1 MKVILMIKRIIPKQ
15 ANNNYLGSPIAFY
28 GMILFML
35 LMTFS
40 AYMHF
45 LQPQYAANEIGNI
58 IVFESIPDPN
68 HIIYMAFSL
77 WGLQQVSFIILNVII
92 LFSYRNLIPLMYT
105 LWIFTWLM
113 RPLVVSRLYPLTSEY
128 TSGITPGKAGLPFIL
143 SYLLVM
149 LIMSLRQSKDK
160 AL

>member
-1 MKVILMIKRIIPKQ
+1 VKVILVIKRIIPKQ
-15 ANNNYLGSPIAFY
+15 ANNNYSGSPIAFY

-35 LMTFS
+35 LMIFS

-45 LQPQYAANEIGNI
+45 LQPQYAANEIANI
-58 IVFESIPDPN
+58 IVFESVPDPN

-77 WGLQQVSFIILNVII
+77 WGLQQVSFVMLNVII
-92 LFSYRNLIPLMYT
+92 LFSYRNLIPLMYI

-113 RPLVVSRLYPLTSEY
+113 RPLVVSQLYPLTSEF
-128 TSGITPGKAGLPFIL
+128 TSGFTPGKAGVPFIL

-149 LIMSLRQSKDK
+149 LIMSLRQPKDK

>member
-1 MKVILMIKRIIPKQ
+1 MCIRDS
-15 ANNNYLGSPIAFY
+15 NNYLGSPIAFY

-45 LQPQYAANEIGNI
+45 LQPQYAANEIANI
-58 IVFESIPDPN
+58 IVFESVFSAYESVPDPN

-92 LFSYRNLIPLMYT
+92 LFKYRNLIPLMYI

-113 RPLVVSRLYPLTSEY
+113 RPLVVSQLYPLTSEY
-128 TSGITPGKAGLPFIL
+128 ASGITPGKAGLPFML
-143 SYLLVM
+143 FYLLVM
-149 LIMSLRQSKDK
+149 LIMSLSQPKDK

>member
-1 MKVILMIKRIIPKQ
+1 
-15 ANNNYLGSPIAFY
+15 
-28 GMILFML
+28 
-35 LMTFS
+35 MTFS

-77 WGLQQVSFIILNVII
+77 WGLQQVSFVILNVII

>member
-1 MKVILMIKRIIPKQ
+1 MIERIIPKQ
-15 ANNNYLGSPIAFY
+15 ANNNYLGYPIAFY
-28 GMILFML
+28 GMTLFVL

-45 LQPQYAANEIGNI
+45 LQPQYAANEIANI
-58 IVFESIPDPN
+58 IVFESVPDPN

-77 WGLQQVSFIILNVII
+77 WGLQQVSFVILNVIV
-92 LFSYRNLIPLMYT
+92 LFAYRNLIPLMYI

-113 RPLVVSRLYPLTSEY
+113 RPLVVSQLYPLTSEY

-149 LIMSLRQSKDK
+149 LIMSLRQPKDK

>member
-1 MKVILMIKRIIPKQ
+1 MIERIIPKQ

-28 GMILFML
+28 GMTLFVL

-45 LQPQYAANEIGNI
+45 LQPQYAANEIANI
-58 IVFESIPDPN
+58 IVFESVPDPN

-92 LFSYRNLIPLMYT
+92 LFKYRNLIPLMYI

-113 RPLVVSRLYPLTSEY
+113 RPLVVSQLYPLTSEY
-128 TSGITPGKAGLPFIL
+128 ASGITPGKAGLPFML
-143 SYLLVM
+143 FYLLVM
-149 LIMSLRQSKDK
+149 LIMSLSQPKDK